1 SPADE
6 GQHASAVGG
15 VERVGEG
22 EGDALEGAGVEVRG
36 GGLGV
41 ETEHGAAQV
50 LVPDRE
56 AFPAEA
62 GQDEQPRRPAA
73 VLAHALLEE
82 AVGALGVGAG
92 EVGAACPCG
101 GGPGGEE
108 RGDVQLSATGEGEAV
123 RGAVDRGLLR
133 GGAEAGDPAAGAE
146 GGVVLARGGPGDADG
161 GGCGIPGGEH
171 DRNPGG

>member
-1 SPADE
+1 
-6 GQHASAVGG
+6 
-15 VERVGEG
+15 
-22 EGDALEGAGVEVRG
+22 
-36 GGLGV
+36 
-41 ETEHGAAQV
+41 
-50 LVPDRE
+50 
-56 AFPAEA
+56 
-62 GQDEQPRRPAA
+62 DEQPRRPAA

-171 DRNPGG
+171 DRNPGGQADQVAGVTVGAADDLAELRGEPGQERQVDAGGVRDIG